1 MIEIGITKKQHYV
14 SQGIL
19 KHFADQ
25 QKKIYELF
33 IDKSIVTKKSIVDT
47 MSQNYVYEH
56 SKIEKN
62 SIEDLFAKFESKAFP
77 LIDSLITEIEEYC
90 RDGDNII
97 PFKDKIDSI
106 IPYVLLFYFRSGA
119 LLREYSMDAEN
130 PKEVRVER
138 MLLNLS
144 LIHI

>member
-1 MIEIGITKKQHYV
+1 VIEIGITKKQHYV

-97 PFKDKIDSI
+97 PFKDKIAVLFHMFCCFILGVGHYCGSI
-106 IPYVLLFYFRSGA
+106 QWM
-119 LLREYSMDAEN
+119 LRIQRKFGL
-130 PKEVRVER
+130 KECF
-138 MLLNLS
+138 
-144 LIHI
+144 

>member
-106 IPYVLLFYFRSGA
+106 IPYVLLFYCKRSISGTFSV
-119 LLREYSMDAEN
+119 L
-130 PKEVRVER
+130 
-138 MLLNLS
+138 
-144 LIHI
+144 

>member
-62 SIEDLFAKFESKAFP
+62 SIEDLFAKFES
-77 LIDSLITEIEEYC
+77 TRQMEWVRRC
-90 RDGDNII
+90 NNIH
-97 PFKDKIDSI
+97 
-106 IPYVLLFYFRSGA
+106 
-119 LLREYSMDAEN
+119 N
-130 PKEVRVER
+130 RVEEIVLHE
-138 MLLNLS
+138 MIYS
-144 LIHI
+144 

>member
-90 RDGDNII
+90 RDGGVGHYCG
-97 PFKDKIDSI
+97 SI
-106 IPYVLLFYFRSGA
+106 QWM
-119 LLREYSMDAEN
+119 LRIQRKFGL
-130 PKEVRVER
+130 KECF
-138 MLLNLS
+138 
-144 LIHI
+144 